1 MREGARVHHSLGQNF
16 LIDDSV
22 IQGIVENSCPEAG
35 VPLLEIGPGLGVLTR
50 ILAQKTAEM
59 WAVEV
64 DRQKVTLLRQEL
76 RGLPVE
82 ILQGDALKL
91 DLAGLWPGRKGYVI
105 GNLPYYITSPLLNH
119 FLAQASLLTGMTV
132 MVQKEVADRL
142 LASPGGK
149 AYGVLSIAV
158 RLAAEAEPLMEVPAA
173 AFWPPPKV
181 RSAVVRLIPRPYPG
195 FRAERA
201 DFFRVVKAAFGQR
214 RKNVANSLA
223 AGLGLAK
230 EEAVGILKAA
240 GIDSRC
246 RAETLGIEEFQ
257 TLTDL
262 VQQRGEAF
270 PREVTGVTSATT
282 CTGFREE
289 GKDET

>member
-1 MREGARVHHSLGQNF
+1 MREGARAHHSLGQNF
-16 LIDDSV
+16 LVDDSV
-22 IQGIVENSCPEAG
+22 IQGIVENSCLGAI
-35 VPLLEIGPGLGVLTR
+35 PLLEIGPGLGALTR
-50 ILAQKTAEM
+50 VLARETAEM

-64 DRQKVTLLRQEL
+64 DAQKVALLRREL
-76 RGLPVE
+76 RGFPVE
-82 ILQGDALKL
+82 ILLGDALKL
-91 DLAGLWPGRKGYVI
+91 DLARLWPGRKGCVI

-119 FLAQASLLTGMTV
+119 FLAQAALLTEMTV

-149 AYGVLSIAV
+149 AYGILSIAV
-158 RLAAEAEPLMEVPAA
+158 RLAAEAEPLMEVPPA

-195 FRAERA
+195 FRAERTP
-201 DFFRVVKAAFGQR
+201 FFRVVKAAFGQR

-230 EEAVGILKAA
+230 EETVEILKAA

-262 VQQRGEAF
+262 VQRQSGAL
-270 PREVTGVTSATT
+270 PREVTEGTPAKT
-282 CTGFREE
+282 CAGFREE
-289 GKDET
+289 GKDEA